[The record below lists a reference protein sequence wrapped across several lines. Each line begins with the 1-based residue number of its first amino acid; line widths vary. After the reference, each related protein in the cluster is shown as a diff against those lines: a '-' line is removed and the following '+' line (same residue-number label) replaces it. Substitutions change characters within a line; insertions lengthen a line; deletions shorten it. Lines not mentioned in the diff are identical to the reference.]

1 MLSLVVLLATQSKIL
16 NYEISQGGKVVGT
29 AKVLIKITT
38 DGGKRTDTKLTLTQ
52 SENKLEM
59 HTTQVWA
66 KSGRPTLK
74 IVQMFDP
81 KGVETSRTRID
92 FRVTDLLINKTVDGK
107 LSKSTIPIPAKA
119 EIRDLPEFWFLRDKP
134 AKGQIYK
141 YWTFNATALLWE
153 ETTSTYVGPS
163 DLATKERT
171 IKQQHISQQIGKRK
185 LDMFL
190 DETGFPVNSVTND
203 GTKIIAK
210 P

>member
-107 LSKSTIPIPAKA
+107 LSKSTITDFGLRGN
-119 EIRDLPEFWFLRDKP
+119 RD
-134 AKGQIYK
+134 G
-141 YWTFNATALLWE
+141 
-153 ETTSTYVGPS
+153 
-163 DLATKERT
+163 
-171 IKQQHISQQIGKRK
+171 
-185 LDMFL
+185 
-190 DETGFPVNSVTND
+190 
-203 GTKIIAK
+203 
-210 P
+210 